1 MVVRGVK
8 SVSMIQKQ
16 QHSIQ
21 KLTLVCIKESKKLS
35 SGLGAIATNKK
46 KVELSLFRYVNFA
59 LCLYVSISMSKI
71 IVLIRD
77 IIVGR
82 QPHRRLFESSM
93 CHQGCLLIAIKSQKW
108 E

>member
-1 MVVRGVK
+1 MFPSLNMVVRGVK

-46 KVELSLFRYVNFA
+46 KVELSWVMSTL
-59 LCLYVSISMSKI
+59 LCVFMSVS
-71 IVLIRD
+71 V
-77 IIVGR
+77 
-82 QPHRRLFESSM
+82 
-93 CHQGCLLIAIKSQKW
+93 
-108 E
+108 